1 MLQTILLVVHI
12 LLSIGL
18 IGLILLQQG
27 QGATTGAAF
36 GSGASTTVFGARGS
50 GSFLTRAT
58 AILALLFLANSLFLA
73 YRSSAT
79 LHQQS
84 LMDRVQTVPVTI
96 EPPQPASDLPPDAV
110 KDPAPGPA
118 SAAVTEGAAAEE
130 QTTAVASDTVPVPA
144 SEPAATNALP
154 PASP

>member
-12 LLSIGL
+12 LLALGL

-58 AILALLFLANSLFLA
+58 AILAMLFFANSLYLA
-73 YRSSAT
+73 YRSSTT

-84 LMDRVQTVPVTI
+84 LMDRVQTTPVA
-96 EPPQPASDLPPDAV
+96 PPANELSVDANKDSAAGSTAATATPAAASATAEQPAAAQTATDAA
-110 KDPAPGPA
+110 PAPA
-118 SAAVTEGAAAEE
+118 SSSAGE
-130 QTTAVASDTVPVPA
+130 QAS
-144 SEPAATNALP
+144 P